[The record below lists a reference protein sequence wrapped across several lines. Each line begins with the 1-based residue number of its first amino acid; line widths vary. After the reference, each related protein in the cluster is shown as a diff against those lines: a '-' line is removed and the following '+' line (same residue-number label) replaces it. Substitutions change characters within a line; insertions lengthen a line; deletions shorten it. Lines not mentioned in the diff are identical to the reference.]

1 MRRRRERVAAHGIV
15 IAAVET
21 MRGAATGGPHG
32 SRRRNVL
39 VVLASALA
47 VVFVVALGTGAIT
60 VSLLDLFADA
70 ERAMQRTVL
79 LDIRAP
85 RVVLAGAVGA
95 ALAISGAALQG
106 LFRNPLADPGLIGVS
121 SGAAVGALTMIV
133 LGASLVVGAAW
144 MPYLVPAAAVAGA
157 TAVTL
162 FLYAFAR
169 RYGNFS
175 VTTMLLVGIAINAL
189 ATVAIGAFEYLSDDT
204 QLRTLVFWMM
214 GSYGRATW
222 PTVLPT
228 LAVIFV
234 ALGLLL
240 RIAHPLDVLQLG
252 EADARYVG
260 IDVDR
265 LKRRI
270 VLCAAAAVG
279 AGVAV
284 SGIIAFLGLVVPHLV
299 RLLGGAGHRYV
310 LLGSGLLGGSL
321 SIAAD
326 VIART
331 AVIPAELPVGLV
343 TSAMGA
349 PFFLWLIARVR
360 TS

>member
-1 MRRRRERVAAHGIV
+1 MHTAAEAVELAEFGRRRR
-15 IAAVET
+15 
-21 MRGAATGGPHG
+21 
-32 SRRRNVL
+32 SRRKNVL
-39 VVLASALA
+39 VLLSFVLTAA
-47 VVFVVALGTGAIT
+47 VVMALSTGAIPL
-60 VSLLDLFADA
+60 SLLDALRDDA
-70 ERAMQRTVL
+70 ERAMQRSVL
-79 LDIRAP
+79 LDIRSP
-85 RVVLAGAVGA
+85 RVVLAAAVGA
-95 ALAISGAALQG
+95 ALAIAGAALQG

-121 SGAAVGALTMIV
+121 SGAAVGALSMIV
-133 LGASLVVGAAW
+133 LGGPLVVSATW

-157 TAVTL
+157 GAVTL

-214 GSYGRATW
+214 GSFGRATW
-222 PTVLPT
+222 PAVLPT
-228 LAVIFV
+228 LTIILLGAV
-234 ALGLLL
+234 LLL
-240 RIAHPLDVLQLG
+240 RSARALDVLQLG
-252 EADARYVG
+252 EAEAHYIG

-270 VLCAAAAVG
+270 ILSAAAAVG

-284 SGIIAFLGLVVPHLV
+284 SGIIAFVGLVVPHLV

-310 LLGSGLLGGSL
+310 LLGSALLGASL
-321 SIAAD
+321 C
-326 VIART
+326 VIADMVART
-331 AVIPAELPVGLV
+331 VVVPAELPVGLV
-343 TSAMGA
+343 TSALGA

-360 TS
+360 VR

>member
-1 MRRRRERVAAHGIV
+1 MNTTASAIRQTSVGLTRQR
-15 IAAVET
+15 
-21 MRGAATGGPHG
+21 
-32 SRRRNVL
+32 RRRNVL
-39 VVLASALA
+39 LLLA
-47 VVFVVALGTGAIT
+47 VLLAAVLVAAVGTGAIPL
-60 VSLLDLFADA
+60 SLLDAFAGA
-70 ERAMQRTVL
+70 ERAMQRAVL
-79 LDIRAP
+79 IDIRSP

-133 LGASLVVGAAW
+133 FGASLVVGAAW
-144 MPYLVPAAAVAGA
+144 MPYLVPLAAVTGA
-157 TAVTL
+157 ALVTL

-169 RYGNFS
+169 RYGDFS

-222 PTVLPT
+222 PTVTPT
-228 LAVIFV
+228 LAIV
-234 ALGLLL
+234 AVAIVLLL
-240 RIAHPLDVLQLG
+240 RAAHPLDVLQLG
-252 EADARYVG
+252 EADAHYIG

-270 VLCAAAAVG
+270 ILSAAAAVG

-284 SGIIAFLGLVVPHLV
+284 SGIIVFVGLVVPHLV

-310 LLGSGLLGGSL
+310 LLGSALLGASL

-326 VIART
+326 LVART

-349 PFFLWLIARVR
+349 PFFLWLITRVR
-360 TS
+360 KT